1 MIQFLI
7 RYKANGLN
15 SNGQANDSSVNISP
29 LPTRRVINNASN
41 NIQPSSS
48 NQQNNNNINN
58 NNDPFVYDQNQR
70 DNIRSV
76 NNNNT
81 NSAFVF
87 DDIELS

>member
-48 NQQNNNNINN
+48 NRQNNNNNN
-58 NNDPFVYDQNQR
+58 YDQNQR